1 MNFSIVKFGV
11 ESLDDFNR
19 KLFEKSIAQYFRQIF
34 QVVEESIHFSVLLLS
49 KTLLSRRF
57 NEMK

>member
-19 KLFEKSIAQYFRQIF
+19 KLFEKSIAQYFRQIV
-34 QVVEESIHFSVLLLS
+34 QVVEKSILFSVLLLS
-49 KTLLSRRF
+49 KTSLSRRF

>member
-19 KLFEKSIAQYFRQIF
+19 KLFEKIV
-34 QVVEESIHFSVLLLS
+34 QVVEKSILFSVLLLS
-49 KTLLSRRF
+49 KTSLSRRF

>member
-19 KLFEKSIAQYFRQIF
+19 KLFEKSIAQYFRQIV
-34 QVVEESIHFSVLLLS
+34 QVVEKSILFSVLLLS
-49 KTLLSRRF
+49 KISLSRRF